1 MKTLSALS
9 ILLLAVSCKKAPQ
22 AAPTVEPKVILTKV
36 TQKEIVNDNFFVGRV
51 IADELVE
58 IQARVTG
65 ELMKQFVKE
74 GQQVKKGDKLFLIEQ
89 DDYKANLQQEKANLE
104 SAEANVKF
112 TTTTLDRMQKAFKED
127 AVPKVEVDKAE
138 NDLAQSKA
146 SVSLAKAKITQAALE
161 LKWTEITAPV
171 DGRIGVV
178 STSVGNILTPQS
190 KSLVTITKD
199 DYMEVEFTLNEKLL
213 VMGLMKKMKNSKNGK
228 AGKLDFSFINIEL
241 TLPEGSKY
249 KHSGEVL
256 FIDNRINPTTGSM
269 KLRARF
275 PNPNG
280 LLVDGMYVKLRT
292 YVDKV
297 QAALIIPQACVLED
311 QIGKYV
317 LLVNDQNVVEKR
329 SIVVKKE
336 LGADFVLESGLK
348 EGEAIILQ
356 GLQKVSPGKKVQT
369 SLAQQEK

>member
-1 MKTLSALS
+1 MKAISILSL
-9 ILLLAVSCKKAPQ
+9 LLLAVSCKKAPQ

-36 TQKEIVNDNFFVGRV
+36 SKKAIVNDNYFVGRV
-51 IADELVE
+51 VADELVE
-58 IQARVTG
+58 IEARVTG
-65 ELMKQFVKE
+65 ELQKQYVKE

-89 DDYKANLQQEKANLE
+89 DDYKATLQQEEANLE
-104 SAEANVKF
+104 SATANVKF
-112 TTTTLDRMQKAFKED
+112 TEQTLDRMQKSYEKK

-138 NDLAQSKA
+138 NDVAQARA
-146 SVSLAKAKITQAALE
+146 SVSLAKAKISQAALN

-178 STSVGNILTPQS
+178 SVSVGNIVTPQTEP
-190 KSLVTITKD
+190 LLTITKD
-199 DYMEVEFTLNEKLL
+199 DYMEVEFTVNEKLVVL
-213 VMGLMKKMKNSKNGK
+213 GTLRRIKNSGSGK
-228 AGKLDFSFINIEL
+228 IKDFDFSFVNIEL
-241 TLPEGSKY
+241 TLPEGSQY
-249 KHSGEVL
+249 KHKGKVL

-280 LLVDGMYVKLRT
+280 VLVDGMYVKLRT
-292 YVDKV
+292 WLDKEHE
-297 QAALIIPQACVLED
+297 ALIIPQACVLED

-317 LLVNDQNVVEKR
+317 LVVNDKSVVEKR
-329 SIVVKKE
+329 SIIVKKE
-336 LGADFVLESGLK
+336 MGADFVLESGLK

-356 GLQKVSPGKKVQT
+356 GLQKVSPGKKVQA